1 MSNTSFQPILVAGAG
16 SALAQTLQT
25 ALESKGLPFCGA
37 CSSQEGLAACQA
49 RGWPAIPLG
58 DIETLPERAEALVG
72 APIEALVDFLHSPL
86 ECLLPQAGP
95 ADIDQWAIRDIAQRA
110 RLLRACSRAML
121 ARRRGRCLF
130 VSSSAALRPGK
141 GQGFY
146 AAAKL
151 AGESLYR
158 SIGLELASRG
168 VTACSLRLSWID
180 AGRGATF
187 LAGRRQKAE
196 ELMPSGRLV
205 TARQA
210 TDALLFLLQEGSAA
224 FNAVALDLD
233 GGFSAVKPVC

>member
-1 MSNTSFQPILVAGAG
+1 MLRTNGEPFPVRRVYLNLPCIHYAASFISRGARK
-16 SALAQTLQT
+16 SASGIFSFRSFMT
-25 ALESKGLPFCGA
+25 
-37 CSSQEGLAACQA
+37 
-49 RGWPAIPLG
+49 
-58 DIETLPERAEALVG
+58 
-72 APIEALVDFLHSPL
+72 
-86 ECLLPQAGP
+86 
-95 ADIDQWAIRDIAQRA
+95 
-110 RLLRACSRAML
+110 
-121 ARRRGRCLF
+121 
-130 VSSSAALRPGK
+130 SSAALRPGK

-180 AGRGATF
+180 AGRGAAF